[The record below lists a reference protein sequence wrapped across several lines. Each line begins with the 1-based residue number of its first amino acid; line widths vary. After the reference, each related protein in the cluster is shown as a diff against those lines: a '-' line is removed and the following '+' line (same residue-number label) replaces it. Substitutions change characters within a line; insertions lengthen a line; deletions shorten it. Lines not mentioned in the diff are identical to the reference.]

1 MDKISVIVTVY
12 NKEANIKRCI
22 ESIINQT
29 YSDFELI
36 IINDGSTDASYT
48 ILSQYKDKRI
58 KIYNQENQGA
68 GQARNNA
75 LEKVTGKYI
84 TFIDGDDYI
93 ENKFLEDSYNIL
105 KKYDADIVANSYAKN
120 KSNKE
125 ITILDKIQALR
136 YLIALPE
143 KIPMSVT
150 GKLWKKQLSKDIL
163 FDTQNHFEDIEFAT
177 RLFLN
182 ADKIIYYDS
191 GYYNYIHDKESRS
204 SFFSGNDRIKACL
217 AGKNLIEKNYNILL
231 NDYMTY
237 TLFNAISIANMMILN
252 NSYNSEL
259 LNEVKKIVKDNIKC
273 VKKSQYSYLKK
284 LQIYIFNFNFDIY
297 KKIYHNLKK
306 LNGGTE
312 WTRFQLLYQYIIRKN
327 IWMNVYNLY

>member
-1 MDKISVIVTVY
+1 
-12 NKEANIKRCI
+12 
-22 ESIINQT
+22 
-29 YSDFELI
+29 
-36 IINDGSTDASYT
+36 
-48 ILSQYKDKRI
+48 
-58 KIYNQENQGA
+58 
-68 GQARNNA
+68 
-75 LEKVTGKYI
+75 
-84 TFIDGDDYI
+84 
-93 ENKFLEDSYNIL
+93 
-105 KKYDADIVANSYAKN
+105 
-120 KSNKE
+120 
-125 ITILDKIQALR
+125 
-136 YLIALPE
+136 
-143 KIPMSVT
+143 MSVT

-217 AGKNLIEKNYNILL
+217 AGKNFIEKNYNILL

-306 LNGGTE
+306 IKWRN
-312 WTRFQLLYQYIIRKN
+312 
-327 IWMNVYNLY
+327 